1 MVARRSSVA
10 SEEGPSGAALLPEEV
25 GLEREVLAFVA
36 GYVTSSCQHI
46 DPSLGLPTRE
56 APETSV
62 LSSWIRVVSRGGL
75 MVPSERWMAV
85 VESFEVLFGLVMGRS
100 ADMQPGITRRL
111 MELLLEKE
119 PQLDQR
125 IARKLVRTRLHIRLR
140 ALNTAR
146 DERAAQRRGENQ
158 LRYHVRSAR

>member
-1 MVARRSSVA
+1 MQQALQDALSWPAVPSVA
-10 SEEGPSGAALLPEEV
+10 SEEGPSGAALPSVAPAEEL
-25 GLEREVLAFVA
+25 GLEREALAFVA
-36 GYVTSSCQHI
+36 GYVASSCQRI

-62 LSSWIRVVSRGGL
+62 PSSWIRVLSRGGL

-125 IARKLVRTRLHIRLR
+125 IARKLVRTRLHISC
-140 ALNTAR
+140 AP
-146 DERAAQRRGENQ
+146 
-158 LRYHVRSAR
+158 

>member
-1 MVARRSSVA
+1 
-10 SEEGPSGAALLPEEV
+10 
-25 GLEREVLAFVA
+25 
-36 GYVTSSCQHI
+36 
-46 DPSLGLPTRE
+46 
-56 APETSV
+56 
-62 LSSWIRVVSRGGL
+62 

-119 PQLDQR
+119 PQLDQH
-125 IARKLVRTRLHIRLR
+125 IARKLVRTRLHITLR

-146 DERAAQRRGENQ
+146 DERAA
-158 LRYHVRSAR
+158 